1 MRKLLVSSLAVA
13 VSLACLTVTPVSSAP
28 GDHRAPAVAG
38 RFYPG
43 DRVKLEGA
51 LKAFMDDAKAPR
63 GEKPIAIISPHAG
76 YIYSG
81 QIAADA
87 FRQAKDYDFDLVV
100 IVGTN
105 HTTAGFNGVS
115 VYDGDGYETP
125 LGVAP
130 VDGELA
136 DQLRSLDEDFTFDPK
151 VHAREHS
158 VEVQV
163 PFVQFLFPDAKIV
176 TAVVGAPDPDL
187 CKRFGTGLASV
198 IEGRKALI
206 VASTDLSH
214 YPSYDDAVR
223 VDGAVLKSIATLD
236 SEKLGRTIDKEM
248 GSGVPNLSTCACG
261 EGPVRAAMEAAGNLG
276 ATGAVI
282 VSYANS
288 GDAPVG
294 SRDRVVGYGA
304 VMLVAGETDTTVLS
318 RPETPVET
326 GELDPSEK
334 EWLLGLARN
343 TIQRLFTTD
352 TAPLARTDT
361 PVLLCCQ
368 GAFVTLKKDGQLR
381 GCIGHMSEDRP
392 LCQVVGAMALQA
404 AFNDRRFPPLE
415 YDELENI
422 EIEISVLTPY
432 KEIESPEAI
441 QIGRDGVV
449 LRKGDRSAVFLPQVA
464 VEQGWGRD
472 EMLAR
477 LCRKA
482 GLGED
487 CWSEDAEFYTFQAE
501 VFGESD
507 HH

>member
-1 MRKLLVSSLAVA
+1 MRKLLGLGLAIAISV
-13 VSLACLTVTPVSSAP
+13 ACLATCLSVTPVFSAP
-28 GDHRAPAVAG
+28 GDHRPPAVAG
-38 RFYPG
+38 KFYPG

-51 LKAFMDDAKAPR
+51 LTAFLDDAKAPR
-63 GEKPIAIISPHAG
+63 GEKPIAIIAPHAG

-87 FRQAKDYDFDLVV
+87 FRQARDHDFDLVV

-105 HTTAGFNGVS
+105 HTTPGFNGVS

-130 VDGELA
+130 LDGEVA
-136 DQLRSLDEDFTFDPK
+136 EALRSLDEDFTFDPS

-187 CKRFGTGLASV
+187 CKRFGSGLASV
-198 IEGRKALI
+198 LEGRHALI

-236 SEKLGRTIDKEM
+236 SEKLGRTIGKEM
-248 GSGVPNLSTCACG
+248 SGEVPNLSTCACG
-261 EGPVRAAMEAAGNLG
+261 EGP
-276 ATGAVI
+276 
-282 VSYANS
+282 
-288 GDAPVG
+288 GDAAVG

-304 VMLVAGETDTTVLS
+304 VMFMAGETDTTALS
-318 RPETPVET
+318 RPKTPDET

-334 EWLLGLARN
+334 EWLLDLARN

-352 TAPLARTDT
+352 TAPLARPDT

-368 GAFVTLKKDGQLR
+368 GAFVTLKKNGQLR

-415 YDELENI
+415 HDELENI

-449 LRKGDRSAVFLPQVA
+449 LRKGGRSAVFLPQVA

-472 EMLAR
+472 EMLAQ

-487 CWSEDAEFYTFQAE
+487 CWSEDAEFHTFQAE